1 MRTSITLSA
10 LALLALTSCASV
22 HHDTGSDE
30 DRAAIRAAVEDYVL
44 AIYEA
49 TPERIERSVAPDLAK
64 VGYYRDEET
73 GNYSRMPMTRDQLV
87 ALAGWYKDSGNLS
100 AGPRKEI
107 EVVDV
112 LENVATAKL
121 VADWGVDFMQLT
133 KTDGAWQ
140 IVHIVWNSHPE

>member
-1 MRTSITLSA
+1 MRRSLTLSA
-10 LALLALTSCASV
+10 FALVALSSCAS
-22 HHDTGSDE
+22 TKSDAASDP

-49 TPERIERSVAPDLAK
+49 APERIERSVAPNLAK

-73 GNYSRMPMTRDQLV
+73 GEYARMPMTRDELI

-100 AGPRKEI
+100 ADPRQEI

-133 KTDGAWQ
+133 KTDGEWH